1 MTICP
6 AASTPCTWKT
16 DFAMSRPIVA
26 TVCISSSSESWEP
39 QRAPHLDGTLVP
51 VEEPSTASHADSCT
65 AAQAA
70 VPARLDLGPLR
81 HGKPWYRAVATFF
94 GSESELSNQFHFR
107 SNKAFAISSI
117 LGWR

>member
-51 VEEPSTASHADSCT
+51 VEEPSTASLSDSCI
-65 AAQAA
+65 AQLLALFDHL
-70 VPARLDLGPLR
+70 VSSEEERLR
-81 HGKPWYRAVATFF
+81 HREPQRLSCLEVDGQFIF
-94 GSESELSNQFHFR
+94 G
-107 SNKAFAISSI
+107 
-117 LGWR
+117 